1 MQMEDIQDFF
11 KGIMH
16 QKLIDLSTREI
27 APNMLAQQ
35 QFEFRLES
43 GVENAYLYHD
53 ELVSAVAL
61 SVVPPHIHEL

>member
-1 MQMEDIQDFF
+1 
-11 KGIMH
+11 MH